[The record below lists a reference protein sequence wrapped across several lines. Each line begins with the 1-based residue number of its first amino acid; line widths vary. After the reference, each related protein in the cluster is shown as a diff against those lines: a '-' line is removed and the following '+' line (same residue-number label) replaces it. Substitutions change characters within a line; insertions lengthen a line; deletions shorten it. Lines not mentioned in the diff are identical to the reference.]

1 MRSTTWSVVDK
12 HIDSNKLYEDLIVI
26 FANDMFSSMKISAA
40 WQVIA
45 PSESSL
51 RVIAPNA
58 SPRLEQTQLYSS
70 SEGNN
75 AEHRDFLPQD
85 CSSGQRSLFSFRT
98 GVRMRPS

>member
-1 MRSTTWSVVDK
+1 MLHLYEVYIQMKHEAYYLLAALLRRAVPRPRLAATMMRSTTWSIVDK

-58 SPRLEQTQLYSS
+58 SP
-70 SEGNN
+70 
-75 AEHRDFLPQD
+75 H
-85 CSSGQRSLFSFRT
+85 
-98 GVRMRPS
+98 

>member
-1 MRSTTWSVVDK
+1 MRSTTWSIVDK

-58 SPRLEQTQLYSS
+58 SPTCRPAV
-70 SEGNN
+70 SESLPRGDTVRRESGAVGWWPLIN
-75 AEHRDFLPQD
+75 AED
-85 CSSGQRSLFSFRT
+85 
-98 GVRMRPS
+98 

>member
-1 MRSTTWSVVDK
+1 MMRSTTWSIVDK
-12 HIDSNKLYEDLIVI
+12 YIDSNKLYEDLIVI

-58 SPRLEQTQLYSS
+58 SPRKV
-70 SEGNN
+70 
-75 AEHRDFLPQD
+75 A
-85 CSSGQRSLFSFRT
+85 
-98 GVRMRPS
+98 